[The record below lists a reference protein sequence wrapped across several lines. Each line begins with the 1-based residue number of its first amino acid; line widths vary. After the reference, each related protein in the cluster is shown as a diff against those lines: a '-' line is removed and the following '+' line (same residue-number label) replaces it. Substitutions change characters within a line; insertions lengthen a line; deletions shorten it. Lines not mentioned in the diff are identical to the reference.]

1 MKKQLL
7 LGSALLA
14 AISAFPQN
22 AKTRIQPAGK
32 LDMGAVL
39 AQKYAAQLSE
49 PAQSAA
55 YQGPQAST
63 EDEVTAERNAATSIS
78 WALLCGSMNTYGML
92 VQQSR
97 PLQYNAAVN
106 AVSFIHRKSGSY
118 TPFPAANSNAGT
130 IVAEISSNW
139 GQTWDSTCIW
149 SDATN
154 GGRYPQ
160 GAIFNPPG
168 NTNIANAYVVGC
180 GPIVANNAF
189 TGDWYGSKQLGAAG
203 SAAYNTTASA
213 APGAQQFL
221 SFTLPSYPAN
231 QGPHG
236 WSRYGF
242 TSINGGVVR
251 SLALIQDDQTGLS
264 TMRGVSVVKGT
275 FNAGVF
281 AWTTDSII
289 PPTVIESGGSKVIS
303 SEVQMAFN
311 EAGTV
316 GYICVPGALATS
328 QGQNRGYQPIIYK
341 TTNSGGSWSLLP
353 VINFASPAMAIVTDH
368 LVDVDPVSAFPVP
381 YMVDYDMTVDANNQL
396 HIGAIFCSAAI
407 ANDDS
412 LNYIAQFTTS
422 INPNDKYKWAH
433 LPGNRPY
440 LYDFVGDGTS
450 PWKAAMVDSIS
461 SEGPSASSGYPGYSD
476 NPWDNTGTGGAKI
489 SIEPRI
495 QMGRT
500 PDGKFINVSWTE
512 TDSAFIA
519 QSKKWNIQPNIKA
532 RSIAIY
538 NTVTTGAYSTF
549 CNVSNNEINVTKP
562 TSAQGTQHP
571 KVVNRATLH
580 YMSPT
585 TGSAAVTAVSGGT
598 YSAEYNVP
606 FTVTNSSP
614 YSQLTNNATWYT
626 SAKLNFEFGAKG
638 VGINEIQANNVSQSL
653 VYPNP
658 ANGNA
663 FVKLTLS
670 KNENVQISV
679 MNIVGQV
686 VKTTSANGNVG
697 ENNIQFDLS
706 GLNSGVYMVTVKVG
720 NNNSTKKIV
729 VE

>member
-14 AISAFPQN
+14 AISAFPQS

-39 AQKYAAQLSE
+39 AQKYAAQVSE
-49 PAQSAA
+49 PAASAS
-55 YQGPQAST
+55 YQGPQGS
-63 EDEVTAERNAATSIS
+63 DDNSVTAEKNAATSIS
-78 WALLCGSMNTYGML
+78 WGLLCGSMNTYGML

-106 AVSFIHRKSGSY
+106 AVSFIHRKSASY

-139 GQTWDSTCIW
+139 GTSWDSTCIW

-160 GAIFNPPG
+160 GAIYSPAG
-168 NTNIANAYVVGC
+168 NTNLANAYVVGS
-180 GPIVANNAF
+180 GPVVANNAF
-189 TGDWYGSKQLGAAG
+189 TGDWYASKALGAPG

-242 TSINGGVVR
+242 TSTNGGVVR

-289 PPTVIESGGSKVIS
+289 PPTVVESAGTKVIS
-303 SEVQMAFN
+303 SEVQMAWN

-341 TTNSGGSWSLLP
+341 STNSGTSWSLLP
-353 VINFASPAMAIVTDH
+353 VINFASPSMSIVTDH
-368 LVDVDPVSAFPVP
+368 LVDVDATNAFPVP
-381 YMVDYDMTVDANNQL
+381 YLVDYDMTVDANNQL
-396 HIGAIFCSAAI
+396 HIGAIFCSGAI

-461 SEGPSASSGYPGYSD
+461 SEGPSAGNGYPGYSD
-476 NPWDNTGTGGAKI
+476 NPWDNTGTNGAKL
-489 SIEPRI
+489 SIDARI

-500 PDGKFINVSWTE
+500 PDGKFVSVSWTE
-512 TDSAFIA
+512 SDSSFIA

-532 RSIAIY
+532 RAIAIT
-538 NTVTTGAYSTF
+538 NSVTSGSYSTF
-549 CNVSNNEINVTKP
+549 CTVSSNEINVTKP

-580 YMSPT
+580 YMSST
-585 TGSAAVTAVSGGT
+585 TGSANVSATSNNT
-598 YSAEYNVP
+598 YSAEYKIP
-606 FTVTNSSP
+606 FTVTNSNP
-614 YSQLTNNATWYT
+614 YSQLTNNTTWYT
-626 SAKLNFEFGAKG
+626 SANLSFEFVSSTLSG
-638 VGINEIQANNVSQSL
+638 VKEVSNNASQTV

-658 ANGNA
+658 ANGSA
-663 FVKLTLS
+663 YVKVSLS
-670 KNENVQISV
+670 KNENVEISV
-679 MNIVGQV
+679 MNLVGQV
-686 VKTTSANGNVG
+686 VKSTFANGNVG
-697 ENNIQFDLS
+697 ENNIQVDLS
-706 GLNSGVYMVTVKVG
+706 GLNTGVYMVTVKAG
-720 NNNSTKKIV
+720 NNSSTKKIV